1 MMQNGTSNTSIGTS
15 FGILHSSDNFNSDQL
30 RMINLGMFYKLGN
43 AIVPYVGYAFNN
55 FQFGLSYDVNVS
67 PSKSGS
73 ISSRSFEISF
83 MYRVFDS
90 NNTIRRGRYYS
101 PF

>member
-1 MMQNGTSNTSIGTS
+1 MQNGTSNTTIGSS

-43 AIVPYVGYAFNN
+43 AIIPYVGYAYNS
-55 FQFGLSYDVNVS
+55 FQLGLSYDVNVS
-67 PSKSGS
+67 ASKSGS
-73 ISSRSFEISF
+73 ITSRSFEISF
-83 MYRVFDS
+83 MYRVFNS
-90 NNTIRRGRYYS
+90 NNSTRRGRYYS